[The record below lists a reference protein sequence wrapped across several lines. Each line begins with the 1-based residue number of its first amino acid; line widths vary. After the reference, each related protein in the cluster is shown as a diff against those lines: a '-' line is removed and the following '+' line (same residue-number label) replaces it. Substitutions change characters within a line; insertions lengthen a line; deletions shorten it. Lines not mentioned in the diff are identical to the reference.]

1 MAGLSILAKIL
12 VVDDEEVMRDS
23 CKQILSRQGHHV
35 KLAEDGYQ
43 GLRLLKEESFDL
55 VILDLKMPG
64 IDGMEVL
71 EKIKENSS
79 EMVVVVITG
88 YATVESAVEAMKR
101 GAYDFLP
108 KPFTPEEFRLIV
120 ERALEKKGLIMEN
133 IYLRQELEIR
143 RKSKVIIGKSKV
155 MQEVYEL
162 VKRVGPTD
170 STVLILGESGTGK
183 ELVAKA
189 IHYHSRRKNKP
200 FITVDCGALVENLFE
215 SELFGHVKGSFTDA
229 VATKHGRFE
238 LANGGTLFFDEIGN
252 IGPNVQTKLLRAIQE
267 REITKVGNSKAVKV
281 DVRIIAATNRNLR
294 KAIQEKTFREDLFY
308 RLSVVPITLPRL
320 REKPEDIPELANYFL
335 KKYNQKRGKNLTGI
349 SQRAMKALVEYSW
362 PGNVRELEN
371 AIERAVVLTRD
382 NVIEPF
388 DLSYY
393 GLAVDVPLRLTPGN
407 HKRLM
412 DVEKEHILRI
422 LKETGWHKSQTAKLL
437 GIDRKTLYAKMKKYR
452 ITKNLG
458 NNFPLL
464 GRNSPME
471 SQRI

>member
-35 KLAEDGYQ
+35 ELAEDGYQ
-43 GLRLLKEESFDL
+43 GLRLMEEESFDL

-64 IDGMEVL
+64 IDGIEVL
-71 EKIKENSS
+71 GKIKESGP
-79 EMVVVVITG
+79 ETVVVVITG

-120 ERALEKKGLIMEN
+120 ERALEKKRLIMEN
-133 IYLRQELEIR
+133 LYLRQELEIR

-170 STVLILGESGTGK
+170 STVLILGDSGTGK
-183 ELVAKA
+183 ELVARA
-189 IHYHSRRKNKP
+189 IHYHSLRKNKP

-267 REITKVGNSKAVKV
+267 REITKVGNSKAIKV

-294 KAIQEKTFREDLFY
+294 KAIREETFREDLFY

-320 REKPEDIPELANYFL
+320 RERLEDIPELANYFF

-349 SQRAMKALVEYSW
+349 SQRAMKALVEYIW

-371 AIERAVVLTRD
+371 AIERAVVLARG

-388 DLSYY
+388 DFSYD

-437 GIDRKTLYAKMKKYR
+437 GIDRKTLYSKMTKYR
-452 ITKNLG
+452 IIKTLG
-458 NNFPLL
+458 NNSPSL
-464 GRNSPME
+464 GRNAPME